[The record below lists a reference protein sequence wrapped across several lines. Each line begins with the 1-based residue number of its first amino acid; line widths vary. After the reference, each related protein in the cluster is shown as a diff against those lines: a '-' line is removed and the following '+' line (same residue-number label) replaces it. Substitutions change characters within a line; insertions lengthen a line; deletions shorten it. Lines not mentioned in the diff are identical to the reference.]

1 MLDLKLNQAQDI
13 FGKNTMTEAL
23 EITSEFSLNLASLM
37 ARVLPVESGVYLKI
51 DHQGGNHYDHN
62 HDGKDDIMTIII
74 IMIKM
79 IIIIF

>member
-1 MLDLKLNQAQDI
+1 M
-13 FGKNTMTEAL
+13 
-23 EITSEFSLNLASLM
+23 NLASLM

-51 DHQGGNHYDHN
+51 DHQDDDHYDHD
-62 HDGKDDIMTIII
+62 HDGKDDIMTIIS

>member
-1 MLDLKLNQAQDI
+1 M
-13 FGKNTMTEAL
+13 
-23 EITSEFSLNLASLM
+23 NLASLM

-62 HDGKDDIMTIII
+62 HDGKDDIMTIIS

>member
-13 FGKNTMTEAL
+13 FGRNTITEAL

-51 DHQGGNHYDHN
+51 DHQDGNRYGHD
-62 HDGKDDIMTIII
+62 HDGHDDIRTIII